1 MYQIIKIV
9 KQIYFNRQPFT
20 KLWKPQTF
28 KNMKKLLI
36 LITALALSSTAFS
49 QEKMEMKKGMKMGK
63 MNHKMG
69 MKKDHI
75 MMMDGKMKM
84 VKNGK
89 EMPIENEMT
98 MGDGTK
104 VMADGMCTK
113 KDGTTMTMKNGDMM
127 DMDGKM
133 GKMSKMGK
141 NGKMGKMK
149 M

>member
-1 MYQIIKIV
+1 
-9 KQIYFNRQPFT
+9 
-20 KLWKPQTF
+20 
-28 KNMKKLLI
+28 MKKLLI
-36 LITALALSSTAFS
+36 LIAAFTLSSGVFA
-49 QEKMEMKKGMKMGK
+49 QEHKMEGMDKKEQKMD
-63 MNHKMG
+63 
-69 MKKDHI
+69 MKKDHV

-89 EMPIENEMT
+89 EIPMDTDMT
-98 MGDGTK
+98 MGNGTK

-133 GKMSKMGK
+133 GKMPKK
-141 NGKMGKMK
+141 GKMGKMK